1 MPRGGARLG
10 KPGTP
15 YPNRSDLRQAVTVAP
30 AKQYGQRQAAMA
42 QQQAIPL
49 PKRVGEQIAGGALP
63 ASTPPGG
70 GSPGTVPP
78 GAGTPS
84 DVPGGIPPG
93 LGYHDPT
100 ARPNEPVTAG
110 LNSGPGPGPSPTIHR
125 DPETDALRTIYTMH
139 PSNDLLALISKFG

>member
-1 MPRGGARLG
+1 MPRGGARVG

-15 YPNRSDLRQAVTVAP
+15 YPNRSDLRQPVTTAP
-30 AKQYGQRQAAMA
+30 AAQYGQRQAAMA

-49 PKRVGEQIAGGALP
+49 PKRVGEQIARGAAGG
-63 ASTPPGG
+63 GG
-70 GSPGTVPP
+70 GSLDSGWTGP
-78 GAGTPS
+78 PS
-84 DVPGGIPPG
+84 DLPGGIPPG

-110 LNSGPGPGPSPTIHR
+110 LSTGPGPGPSPTLHR
-125 DPETDALRTIYTMH
+125 DPETDALRDIYAMH

>member
-1 MPRGGARLG
+1 MPRGGARVG

-15 YPNRSDLRQAVTVAP
+15 YPNRGDLRQAVTVAP
-30 AKQYGQRQAAMA
+30 AAQYGQRQAAMA

-49 PKRVGEQIAGGALP
+49 PKRVGEQIAGGSPP
-63 ASTPPGG
+63 ASTPPGSGSSTTPAG
-70 GSPGTVPP
+70 G
-78 GAGTPS
+78 ALS
-84 DVPGGIPPG
+84 DVPGGIPAG

-110 LNSGPGPGPSPTIHR
+110 LSSGPGPGPSPTIHR

>member
-1 MPRGGARLG
+1 MPRGGARTG

-30 AKQYGQRQAAMA
+30 ARQYGERQAAMA

-49 PKRVGEQIAGGALP
+49 PKRVGEQIAGGSSPPSP
-63 ASTPPGG
+63 APPGG
-70 GSPGTVPP
+70 GGPP
-78 GAGTPS
+78 ASS

-110 LNSGPGPGPSPTIHR
+110 LSTGPGPGPSPTLHR